1 LDSFSDTFVDK
12 TTQERKMYVDGYL
25 LFAIYFIAV
34 LALAVSAYALWSLE
48 EIRKYYDNKNTALQ
62 NYKDWKNKPPITV
75 DRLKGHW
82 D

>member
-1 LDSFSDTFVDK
+1 
-12 TTQERKMYVDGYL
+12 MYVDGYM

-48 EIRKYYDNKNTALQ
+48 EIRKYYAKKNTKPNAWEQ
-62 NYKDWKNKPPITV
+62 YNNKPPITV
-75 DRLKGHW
+75 NRTKGHW

>member
-1 LDSFSDTFVDK
+1 
-12 TTQERKMYVDGYL
+12 MYVDGYM

-48 EIRKYYDNKNTALQ
+48 EIRQYYAKKNTKTNSWEQ
-62 NYKDWKNKPPITV
+62 YKNKPPITV
-75 DRLKGHW
+75 NRAKGHW